1 MESIRVLIAD
11 DHTLFRDGL
20 RALLASIPDIEVV
33 GEASS
38 GKEALRLA
46 VEYQPDVILMD
57 IQMPDLN
64 GIDATRQILHTSPHV
79 GIIVLTM
86 FQDDDSVFAVMR
98 AGARGYVLKGAD
110 QAVLLR
116 AVRAVANG
124 ESLFSP
130 EIAARLM
137 QYFANLEPA
146 SRPELFPELTDRE
159 REILALIANG
169 QTNAEIAEKLVISM
183 KTVRNHVSNIFSKL
197 QVADRAQAAIR
208 AREAGLGNRLPPAAS
223 DGGPYENSPSGGKK

>member
-1 MESIRVLIAD
+1 MESIRTLIAD

-33 GEASS
+33 GEAAS

-46 VEYQPDVILMD
+46 MEHQPDVILMD

-64 GIDATRQILHTSPHV
+64 GIEATRRILQASPHI

-86 FQDDDSVFAVMR
+86 FQDDNSVFAAMR

-130 EIAARLM
+130 VIASRLM
-137 QYFANLEPA
+137 QFFASLEPA
-146 SRPELFPELTDRE
+146 SRPELFPELTERE
-159 REILALIANG
+159 REILSYIADG
-169 QTNAEIAEKLVISM
+169 QTNAEIAQKLVISL
-183 KTVRNHVSNIFSKL
+183 KTVRNHVSNVFSKL

-208 AREAGLGNRLPPAAS
+208 AREAGLGGTAS
-223 DGGPYENSPSGGKK
+223 TSPNDNYKDL

>member
-33 GEASS
+33 GQAAS
-38 GKEALRLA
+38 GNEALRLA
-46 VEYQPDVILMD
+46 VELQPDVILMD

-64 GIDATRQILHTSPHV
+64 GIEATRQILRTSPHI

-116 AVRAVANG
+116 AVRAVSNG

-137 QYFANLEPA
+137 QFFAHQEPA

-159 REILALIANG
+159 REILSFIADG

-208 AREAGLGNRLPPAAS
+208 AREGGLGKSAS
-223 DGGPYENSPSGGKK
+223 T

>member
-11 DHTLFRDGL
+11 DHTLFREGL
-20 RALLASIPDIEVV
+20 RALLASVLDIEVI

-38 GKEALRLA
+38 GTEVLRLA
-46 VEYQPDVILMD
+46 VEHQPDLILMD

-64 GIDATRQILHTSPHV
+64 GIEATRQILRTSPHI

-86 FQDDDSVFAVMR
+86 FQDDDTVFAAMR
-98 AGARGYVLKGAD
+98 VGARGYVLKGAD
-110 QAVLLR
+110 QSVLMR

-137 QYFANLEPA
+137 QFFAGLEPA
-146 SRPELFPELTDRE
+146 SRLELFPELTERE
-159 REILALIANG
+159 RQILSFIADG
-169 QTNAEIAEKLVISM
+169 DTNAEIAEHLVISM

-208 AREAGLGNRLPPAAS
+208 AREAGLGGSTAATA
-223 DGGPYENSPSGGKK
+223 NSIFKGE

>member
-20 RALLASIPDIEVV
+20 RALLASIPDVEVV
-33 GEASS
+33 GEASN

-46 VEYQPDVILMD
+46 IEYQPDVILMD

-64 GIDATRQILHTSPHV
+64 GIEATRQILRTSPHV

-86 FQDDDSVFAVMR
+86 FQDDDSVFAAMR

-116 AVRAVANG
+116 AMRAVANG

-137 QYFANLEPA
+137 QFFASLEPT
-146 SRPELFPELTDRE
+146 SRPELFPELTERE
-159 REILALIANG
+159 REILSFIADG
-169 QTNAEIAEKLVISM
+169 QTNAEIAEKLVISL

-208 AREAGLGNRLPPAAS
+208 AREAGLGGSAS
-223 DGGPYENSPSGGKK
+223 TSSNSSYKE

>member
-1 MESIRVLIAD
+1 METIRVLIAD

-20 RALLASIPDIEVV
+20 RALLASIPDIEVL

-38 GKEALRLA
+38 GKEILRLA
-46 VEYQPDVILMD
+46 NELQPDVILMD

-64 GIDATRQILHTSPHV
+64 GIEATRQILRTSPHV

-137 QYFANLEPA
+137 QFFANLQPA
-146 SRPELFPELTDRE
+146 SRPELFPELTERE
-159 REILALIANG
+159 REILSLIADG

-183 KTVRNHVSNIFSKL
+183 KTVRNYVSNIFSKL

-208 AREAGLGNRLPPAAS
+208 AREAGM
-223 DGGPYENSPSGGKK
+223 GGAQT

>member
-1 MESIRVLIAD
+1 MEPNRVLIAD

-20 RALLASIPDIEVV
+20 RALLASILDIEVV
-33 GEASS
+33 GEAAS
-38 GKEALRLA
+38 GKEALKLA
-46 VEYQPDVILMD
+46 AELQPDVILMD

-64 GIDATRQILHTSPHV
+64 GIEATRQILRTTPHI
-79 GIIVLTM
+79 GIIMLTM
-86 FQDDDSVFAVMR
+86 FQDDDSVFAAMR

-110 QAVLLR
+110 QTVLLR

-130 EIAARLM
+130 EIAQRLM
-137 QYFANLEPA
+137 RFFANFDMTP
-146 SRPELFPELTDRE
+146 RQDFFPELTDRE
-159 REILALIANG
+159 REILGLIAEG
-169 QTNAEIAEKLVISM
+169 KTNAEIAEKLVISM

-208 AREAGLGNRLPPAAS
+208 ARQGGLGGES
-223 DGGPYENSPSGGKK
+223 TTTFTTK

>member
-1 MESIRVLIAD
+1 MDSIRVLIVD

-33 GEASS
+33 GEAPS

-46 VEYQPDVILMD
+46 ADHQPDVILMD

-64 GIDATRQILHTSPHV
+64 GIEATRQILRISPHI
-79 GIIVLTM
+79 GIIMLTM
-86 FQDDDSVFAVMR
+86 FQDDDSVFAAMR

-116 AVRAVANG
+116 ALHAVGNG

-130 EIAARLM
+130 EIAQRLM
-137 QYFANLEPA
+137 RFFANLEPKA
-146 SRPELFPELTDRE
+146 EPELFPELTERE
-159 REILALIANG
+159 REILSFIADG
-169 QTNAEIAEKLVISM
+169 QTNTDIATQLVISM

-208 AREAGLGNRLPPAAS
+208 AREAGLGS
-223 DGGPYENSPSGGKK
+223 SPSAFFDSHS

>member
-46 VEYQPDVILMD
+46 VEHQPDVILMD

-64 GIDATRQILHTSPHV
+64 GIEATRQILRTSPHV
-79 GIIVLTM
+79 GIVVLTM

-110 QAVLLR
+110 QTVLLR
-116 AVRAVANG
+116 AVRAIANG

-137 QYFANLEPA
+137 QFFANLEPA
-146 SRPELFPELTDRE
+146 SRPELFPELTERE
-159 REILALIANG
+159 REILSFIADG

-208 AREAGLGNRLPPAAS
+208 AREAGLGGSASTSS
-223 DGGPYENSPSGGKK
+223 DGGHKEP

>member
-33 GEASS
+33 GEAPS
-38 GKEALRLA
+38 GKEALQLA
-46 VEYQPDVILMD
+46 MELQPDVILMD

-64 GIDATRQILHTSPHV
+64 GIEATRQILRASPHV

-137 QYFANLEPA
+137 KFFGNLKPA
-146 SRPELFPELTDRE
+146 SRSELFPGLTDRE
-159 REILALIANG
+159 REILSLIADG
-169 QTNAEIAEKLVISM
+169 QTNAEIADKLVISL

-208 AREAGLGNRLPPAAS
+208 AREAGLGGSALTSS
-223 DGGPYENSPSGGKK
+223 DPGFRE

>member
-1 MESIRVLIAD
+1 MEPIRVLIVD

-20 RALLASIPDIEVV
+20 RALLASVADVDVV

-38 GKEALRLA
+38 GSQALAQAAEL
-46 VEYQPDVILMD
+46 QPDVILMD

-64 GIDATRQILHTSPHV
+64 GIEATRQILRASPHI

-110 QAVLLR
+110 QEVLLR
-116 AVRAVANG
+116 AVRAVAKG
-124 ESLFSP
+124 ESLFGP
-130 EIAARLM
+130 EIATRLM
-137 QYFANLEPA
+137 QFFANLRPET
-146 SRPELFPELTDRE
+146 RPELFPELTARE
-159 REILALIANG
+159 RDILSFIAEG
-169 QTNAEIAEKLVISM
+169 QTNAEIAQALVISL
-183 KTVRNHVSNIFSKL
+183 KTVRNYVSNILNKM

-208 AREAGLGNRLPPAAS
+208 AREGGLGGSAS
-223 DGGPYENSPSGGKK
+223 ALRDKTIGDD